1 MNSKFSNIKSLDQLN
16 RGFDKHWIYENDFN
30 FNLAHDFL
38 QKINY
43 SIQDINEIISEG
55 FPLKQRSKVIY
66 FIMLITWI
74 DEAILQ
80 LQNCCRKGILKNFEY
95 SKVEEMERN
104 TKYLKAVRSL
114 LSAHPLTTNRHKYFG
129 LDGNLICIDIG
140 TKNGIFASKL
150 RGPFI
155 ELRPNGKTETEKI
168 NDTSIVIYSYS
179 KEEGAENF
187 KFILL
192 YPQDLINVAS
202 IYIDRLYKMNVYLS
216 HQHKKDYRL

>member
-1 MNSKFSNIKSLDQLN
+1 MNSKISNIKSLDQLN
-16 RGFDKHWIYENDFN
+16 RGFDKHWIYKNDFN
-30 FNLAHDFL
+30 FNLAHGFL

-80 LQNCCRKGILKNFEY
+80 LQNCCQKEILKNFEY
-95 SKVEEMERN
+95 SKVEEMELN

-114 LSAHPLTTNRHKYFG
+114 LFAHPLTTNRHKYFG

-140 TKNGIFASKL
+140 TKNSIFSSEL

-155 ELRPNGKTETEKI
+155 ELRPDGKTETEKI

-179 KEEGAENF
+179 KEEGTEYF

-202 IYIDRLYKMNVYLS
+202 IYIDRLYKMNIYLS
-216 HQHKKDYRL
+216 HQHKKDHRS